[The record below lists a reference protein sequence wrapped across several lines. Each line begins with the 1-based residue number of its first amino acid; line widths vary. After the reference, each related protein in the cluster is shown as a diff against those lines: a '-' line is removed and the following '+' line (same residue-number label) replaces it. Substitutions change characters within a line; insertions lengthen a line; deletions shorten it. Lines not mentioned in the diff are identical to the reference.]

1 MSAPTPETAE
11 NSDRARTSLEALR
24 TEIAKA
30 VVGQDPAVTGLVVAL
45 LCRGHVLLEG
55 VPGVAKTLLVR
66 TLAASLELDT
76 KRVQFTP
83 DLMPSDVTG
92 SLVYDARTAEF
103 SFQPGPVFTNLLL
116 ADEINRTPP
125 KTQSS
130 LLEAMEERQVT
141 VDGTPRLLPD
151 PFLVAATQN
160 PVEYEGTYPLPEAQL
175 DRFLLKLTVPLP
187 TREDEINVLTR
198 HAEGFNPRDLQA
210 AGVRP
215 VAGPADLEAA
225 RAAVAKT
232 SVSAEIAGYVVDI
245 CRATRES
252 PSLTLGVSPRGAT
265 ALLSTAR
272 AWAWLTGRDY
282 VIPGRCEGPGP
293 AHPAPPDPAPARSGD
308 GRSHRRL
315 RHHRDPHPR
324 PRPPLRS
331 CPMALTGRTAL
342 LAALGSL
349 PVGILAPSWTGML
362 AVNAPLSLA
371 ILCDYALAAPVRT
384 LRFTRSGDTSV
395 RLGDSAEVQLTV
407 TNPSSRR
414 LRAHLRDA
422 WPPSSWHTGTEQ
434 AASRHKLTVPAG
446 ERRRLTTVLRPTR
459 RGDRHAERV
468 TVRSYGPLG
477 LAARQGNH
485 QVPWTV
491 RVLPPF
497 TSRKHLPSR
506 LARLRELDGRTSVLI
521 RGQGTEFD
529 SLRDYVPGDDTRSID
544 WRATARQ
551 TTVAVRTWRPE
562 RDRHIL
568 VVLDTGRTSAGR
580 VGDVPRLDAAMDA
593 ALLLTAL
600 ASRAGDRVD
609 LLAYDR
615 RIRAQVQGRSGGDLL
630 PAAGQRPRSAGTRTR
645 RDRRPRPQR
654 HRAAAAPRAAP

>member
-1 MSAPTPETAE
+1 
-11 NSDRARTSLEALR
+11 
-24 TEIAKA
+24 
-30 VVGQDPAVTGLVVAL
+30 
-45 LCRGHVLLEG
+45 
-55 VPGVAKTLLVR
+55 
-66 TLAASLELDT
+66 
-76 KRVQFTP
+76 
-83 DLMPSDVTG
+83 
-92 SLVYDARTAEF
+92 
-103 SFQPGPVFTNLLL
+103 
-116 ADEINRTPP
+116 
-125 KTQSS
+125 
-130 LLEAMEERQVT
+130 
-141 VDGTPRLLPD
+141 
-151 PFLVAATQN
+151 
-160 PVEYEGTYPLPEAQL
+160 
-175 DRFLLKLTVPLP
+175 
-187 TREDEINVLTR
+187 
-198 HAEGFNPRDLQA
+198 
-210 AGVRP
+210 
-215 VAGPADLEAA
+215 
-225 RAAVAKT
+225 
-232 SVSAEIAGYVVDI
+232 
-245 CRATRES
+245 
-252 PSLTLGVSPRGAT
+252 
-265 ALLSTAR
+265 
-272 AWAWLTGRDY
+272 
-282 VIPGRCEGPGP
+282 
-293 AHPAPPDPAPARSGD
+293 
-308 GRSHRRL
+308 
-315 RHHRDPHPR
+315 
-324 PRPPLRS
+324 
-331 CPMALTGRTAL
+331 MALTGRTAL

-395 RLGDSAEVQLTV
+395 RLGDGAEVHLTV
-407 TNPSSRR
+407 TNPSGRP

-422 WPPSSWHTGTEQ
+422 WPPSSWITGTEQ
-434 AASRHKLTVPAG
+434 SASRHKLTVPAG
-446 ERRRLTTVLRPTR
+446 ERRRITTILRPTR

-477 LAARQGNH
+477 LAARQSNH

-497 TSRKHLPSR
+497 SSRKHLPSR

-593 ALLLTAL
+593 AMLLTAL

-615 RIRAQVQGRSGGDLL
+615 RVRAQVQGRSAGDLL
-630 PAAGQRPRSAGTRTR
+630 PALVNALAPLEPELVETDARGLSAAALSCAPRRSLIVLLTSLDAAPIEEGLLPVLPQLT
-645 RDRRPRPQR
+645 QR
-654 HRAAAAPRAAP
+654 HTVLVASVADPHVQQMSTSRGTIEAVYDAAAATQAQAQRRRTAEQLQRHGVTVVDATPDNLAPALADAYLALKAAGRL